1 MLSVGGDTKPIIFD
15 TWYLEVVKIPLPEV
29 EHASSNP
36 PPLAAAF
43 AAPVK
48 ALLRI
53 KVVIII
59 VALDGICAGL
69 SSLSLSSLYAFHLGF
84 HVFLDSK
91 NTRDAKLTPLLR
103 KKKDEAR
110 TARRRKLNSLSLWHA
125 RSVHFNA
132 FARLDHRFAFSF
144 SLITFSLC
152 FSKTKQREKGERHI
166 ILDCDRAARCV
177 YEWEWEFS
185 LSLAV
190 AILLRKGRRL
200 LDARES
206 RSLLKGSS
214 EPRFSLSV
222 FGVDARVVVY

>member
-1 MLSVGGDTKPIIFD
+1 MFFSTQKTLETQSLRH
-15 TWYLEVVKIPLPEV
+15 YLE
-29 EHASSNP
+29 
-36 PPLAAAF
+36 
-43 AAPVK
+43 
-48 ALLRI
+48 
-53 KVVIII
+53 
-59 VALDGICAGL
+59 
-69 SSLSLSSLYAFHLGF
+69 
-84 HVFLDSK
+84 
-91 NTRDAKLTPLLR
+91 

>member
-1 MLSVGGDTKPIIFD
+1 MLSVGVDTKPIIFD

-69 SSLSLSSLYAFHLGF
+69 SSLSLFSLR
-84 HVFLDSK
+84 FLFRVSFF
-91 NTRDAKLTPLLR
+91 LTQKTLETQSLR
-103 KKKDEAR
+103 HYLEKKKDEAR

-152 FSKTKQREKGERHI
+152 FSKTKQREKGRDI
-166 ILDCDRAARCV
+166 
-177 YEWEWEFS
+177 
-185 LSLAV
+185 
-190 AILLRKGRRL
+190 
-200 LDARES
+200 
-206 RSLLKGSS
+206 
-214 EPRFSLSV
+214 
-222 FGVDARVVVY
+222 